1 MKMRPRTNDIDKLN
15 EGIRV
20 RLTALEK
27 KLLVQRSKQEGYR
40 TVSEFCRAKLV
51 RKREIRRIEVSNEFR
66 ELTLKL
72 DYDLNKIGVNLNQL
86 AKKVNSFHDYRFSE
100 ADHVLLQRI
109 VAELDRCF
117 TVLQRYMDKIDS
129 Q

>member
-1 MKMRPRTNDIDKLN
+1 MRPKTTDIDKLN

-20 RLTALEK
+20 RLTSLEK

-40 TVSEFCRAKLV
+40 TVSDFCRAKLV
-51 RKREIRRIEVSNEFR
+51 RKREIRRIEVSNDFR

-86 AKKVNSFHDYRFSE
+86 AKKVNSFQDYRFSD
-100 ADHVLLQRI
+100 ADQVLLQRI
-109 VAELDRCF
+109 LAELDRCF
-117 TVLQRYMDKIDS
+117 TVLQRYIDKIDS

>member
-1 MKMRPRTNDIDKLN
+1 MRPRTSDIEKLN

-20 RLTALEK
+20 RLTSLEK
-27 KLLVQRSKQEGYR
+27 KLLVQRSKWEGYR

-51 RKREIRRIEVSNEFR
+51 RKREIRRIEVSNDFK

-86 AKKVNSFHDYRFSE
+86 AKKVNSFQDYRFSY
-100 ADHVLLQRI
+100 ADQVLLQRI
-109 VAELDRCF
+109 LAELDRCF
-117 TVLQRYMDKIDS
+117 TVLQRYMDKIES

>member
-1 MKMRPRTNDIDKLN
+1 MRPRISDIDKLN

-20 RLTALEK
+20 RLTNLEK

-40 TVSEFCRAKLV
+40 TVSDFCRAKLV
-51 RKREIRRIEVSNEFR
+51 RKREILRIEVSNDFK

-86 AKKVNSFHDYRFSE
+86 AKKVNSFQDYRFSD
-100 ADHVLLQRI
+100 ADQVLLQRI
-109 VAELDRCF
+109 LAELDRCF
-117 TVLQRYMDKIDS
+117 TVLQRYMDKIES

>member
-1 MKMRPRTNDIDKLN
+1 MRPRTSDIEKLN

-20 RLTALEK
+20 RLTSLEK
-27 KLLVQRSKQEGYR
+27 KLLIQRSKREGYR

-51 RKREIRRIEVSNEFR
+51 RKREILRIEVSNDFK

-86 AKKVNSFHDYRFSE
+86 AKKVNSFQDYRFSD
-100 ADHVLLQRI
+100 ADQVLLQRI
-109 VAELDRCF
+109 LAELDRCF
-117 TVLQRYMDKIDS
+117 TVLQRYMDKIES

>member
-1 MKMRPRTNDIDKLN
+1 MRPRTNDIDKLN

-20 RLTALEK
+20 RLTTLEK
-27 KLLVQRSKQEGYR
+27 KLLVQRSKREGYR
-40 TVSEFCRAKLV
+40 TVSDFCRAKLV
-51 RKREIRRIEVSNEFR
+51 RKRETRRIDVSKEFK

-86 AKKVNSFHDYRFSE
+86 AKKVNSFQDYRFSD
-100 ADHVLLQRI
+100 ADQALLQRI
-109 VAELDRCF
+109 LAELNRCF
-117 TVLQRYMDKIDS
+117 TVLQRYIDMIDS

>member
-1 MKMRPRTNDIDKLN
+1 MRPKTSDIEKLN
-15 EGIRV
+15 AGIRV
-20 RLTALEK
+20 RLTSLEK
-27 KLLVQRSKQEGYR
+27 KLLIQRSKREGYR

-51 RKREIRRIEVSNEFR
+51 RKREILRIEVSNDFK

-86 AKKVNSFHDYRFSE
+86 AKKVNSFQYYRFSD
-100 ADHVLLQRI
+100 ADQVLLHRI
-109 VAELDRCF
+109 LTELDRCF

>member
-1 MKMRPRTNDIDKLN
+1 MRPRTSDIDKLN

-20 RLTALEK
+20 RLTTLEK
-27 KLLVQRSKQEGYR
+27 KLLIQRSKREGYR
-40 TVSEFCRAKLV
+40 TVSDFCRAKLV
-51 RKREIRRIEVSNEFR
+51 RKRETRRIKVSKEFM

-86 AKKVNSFHDYRFSE
+86 AKKVNSFQDYRFSD
-100 ADHVLLQRI
+100 ADQALLQRI
-109 VAELDRCF
+109 LTELDRCF
-117 TVLQRYMDKIDS
+117 TVLQRYIDKIDS